1 MLPAKRLASRGK
13 RDLLVLDRKNA
24 RQNFPNAILILIELL
39 FGPAAGPKIESTMV
53 SALSMHCRVKYNI

>member
-24 RQNFPNAILILIELL
+24 RHNFPNVLLILIELL
-39 FGPAAGPKIESTMV
+39 FGQAAGPEIESTMV
-53 SALSMHCRVKYNI
+53 SGLSMHCRVK